1 MPWSFL
7 PIANKVCDKSI
18 GFHFANGR
26 LHDTNG
32 VIDKKSTS
40 WRVVREQ
47 IQEGTVGTVTIAI
60 DADTQQMKWSFN
72 G

>member
-1 MPWSFL
+1 MPWSFV

-32 VIDKKSTS
+32 VLDKKSTA
-40 WRVVREQ
+40 WRMVR
-47 IQEGTVGTVTIAI
+47 
-60 DADTQQMKWSFN
+60 
-72 G
+72 